1 MNLYSLSLA
10 IGAVGFLAMAL
21 TGLGRHGAPG
31 HGSGSGHGPI
41 HGHGPSH
48 GHGHVGAKHSHHI
61 HGSSAR
67 ATAVSWLWSLT
78 SPRVLFSL
86 LIGFGTTGLAVRGV
100 LGAPFALGAAI
111 AGGLLFEQLF
121 VGPVWNFLMRF
132 ASAPAL
138 TLESCLQDEV
148 RASTAFDA
156 DGHGLVT
163 AEVDGQVVQV
173 LATLR
178 PEDRAAGVRIRAGDA
193 LRIEDVDSRRNRC
206 TVSYIGPRSGATLL

>member
-1 MNLYSLSLA
+1 MNLYAISLA

-21 TGLGRHGAPG
+21 TGLGRHGHA
-31 HGSGSGHGPI
+31 HARGPA
-41 HGHGPSH
+41 HGHGH
-48 GHGHVGAKHSHHI
+48 AHVGAKHTHQI
-61 HGSSAR
+61 HASSAR
-67 ATAVSWLWSLT
+67 ASAVSWLWSLT

-86 LIGFGTTGLAVRGV
+86 LIGFGTTGLVLRSALSRPLTLAAAV
-100 LGAPFALGAAI
+100 

-138 TLESCLQDEV
+138 TLESVLQDEV
-148 RASTAFDA
+148 QAVTGFDA
-156 DGHGLVT
+156 NGHGLVT

-178 PEDRAAGVRIRAGDA
+178 AEDRATGVRIRAGDR
-193 LRIEDVDSRRNRC
+193 LRVEEVDGRRNRC
-206 TVSYIGPRSGATLL
+206 VVSPLL

>member
-1 MNLYSLSLA
+1 MNLYAISLA

-21 TGLGRHGAPG
+21 TGLGRHGHA
-31 HGSGSGHGPI
+31 HARGPA
-41 HGHGPSH
+41 H
-48 GHGHVGAKHSHHI
+48 GHGHGHAGAKHTHQI
-61 HGSSAR
+61 HASSAR
-67 ATAVSWLWSLT
+67 ASAASWLWSLT

-86 LIGFGTTGLAVRGV
+86 LIGFGTTGLVLRSALSSPLTLAAAV
-100 LGAPFALGAAI
+100 

-138 TLESCLQDEV
+138 TLESVLQDEV
-148 RASTAFDA
+148 RAATAFDT

-163 AEVDGQVVQV
+163 AELDGQVVQV

-178 PEDRAAGVRIRAGDA
+178 PEDRVTGVRVRAGDR
-193 LRIEDVDSRRNRC
+193 LRIEEVDDRRQRIV
-206 TVSYIGPRSGATLL
+206 VSPLL